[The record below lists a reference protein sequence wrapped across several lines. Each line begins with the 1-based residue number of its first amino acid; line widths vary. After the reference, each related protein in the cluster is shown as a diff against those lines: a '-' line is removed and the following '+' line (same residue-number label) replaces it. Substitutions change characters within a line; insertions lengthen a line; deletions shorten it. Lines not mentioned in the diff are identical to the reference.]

1 MAKIRDYG
9 KLAADIKNTIG
20 ESNITSATHCAT
32 RLRLFLK
39 EDPSDE
45 ITKKIEQMPG
55 VIQVV
60 KAGGQ
65 YQIVIGMH
73 AKDVYEEL
81 SKIMTFSDEA
91 PQTKAGIADRIIATI
106 AGSMVPFLYVL
117 AGGGLLQGV
126 LIIIRLIIDSVMHL
140 DSSVVFDA
148 TGAGQLF
155 NLISWTPF
163 NFMPAFIAVS
173 GSKHFK
179 CNPFIALWCCC
190 TLINPGFTE
199 MANSIAAGTPLKFLF
214 IPMSS
219 VTYSG
224 TVIPAIVMVGV
235 LSILE
240 KKLNNILPEDFRAL
254 FLPVCCTIIMV
265 PLTVLLIGPVTTIV
279 ADAVAKGYQFLYGL
293 VPWLANGIVAF
304 FWQVFVIFG
313 VHHSFTPVA
322 TSELATSGYTI
333 FFGMAAIAV
342 CAQASACFGVW
353 LKTRNTEMKRAAFSA
368 GVTGLFGITEPA
380 IYGVTLR
387 LKKPFWCGTAA
398 AAIGGIV
405 ASFFGTRY
413 FKYPGMVGFSTIP
426 CAIYDKTAQAA
437 CEALGTADPSFSRGI
452 YGALIGTAIAVVLAF
467 VLVQVIGFEDPI
479 ETPEENDKAAAPAAD
494 AEEEGL
500 KDTTIYAPMNGKAV
514 KLEEV
519 PDDAFASG
527 MLGQGVA
534 IDPSEGKL
542 YAPFDGTVAGV
553 FDTKHA
559 YTLVND
565 AGAEMLIHMGLDTVQ
580 LGGKYFTPKVT
591 DGQQVKKG
599 DLLAEFDINEI
610 KKQYKMFTPILLTN
624 AEDYSSIEIV
634 KDSGDV
640 KVGDVLYTAKA

>member
-20 ESNITSATHCAT
+20 ESNITAATHCAT

-45 ITKKIEQMPG
+45 ITKKIESMPG

-81 SKIMTFSDEA
+81 SKIMTFSDDA
-91 PQTKAGIADRIIATI
+91 PVAKVGLGDKIIATI

-126 LIIIRLIIDSVMHL
+126 LIITRLIL
-140 DSSVVFDA
+140 DKISPGGAAAFDA
-148 TGAGQLF
+148 SGFGQIY

-190 TLINPGFTE
+190 TLINPGFTA
-199 MANSIAAGTPLKFLF
+199 MAEGIAAGEPLKFLF
-214 IPMSS
+214 IPLTGT
-219 VTYSG
+219 TYSG

-240 KKLNNILPEDFRAL
+240 KKLNGILPEDFRAL
-254 FLPVCCTIIMV
+254 FLPVCCVVIMV

-279 ADAVAKGYQFLYGL
+279 ADAVAAGYQFLYSL

-333 FFGMAAIAV
+333 FFCMAAIAV
-342 CAQASACFGVW
+342 CAQAAACFGVW
-353 LKTRNTEMKRAAFSA
+353 SKTRNSEMKRAAMSA

-387 LKKPFWCGTAA
+387 LKKPFWCGCGA
-398 AAIGGIV
+398 AAIGGII

-426 CAIYDKTAQAA
+426 CAIYDAQAQEA
-437 CEALGTADPSFSRGI
+437 CAQLGTASPDLARGI
-452 YGALIGTAIAVVLAF
+452 WGALIGTAVAVVLAF
-467 VLVQVIGFEDPI
+467 LLVQIIGFDDPV
-479 ETPEENDKAAAPAAD
+479 ENPPEEDGNDAGAAD
-494 AEEEGL
+494 AAL
-500 KDTTIYAPMNGKAV
+500 TDTTVYAPMNGKV
-514 KLEEV
+514 VPLSEV

-527 MLGQGVA
+527 LLGQGVA

-542 YAPFDGTVAGV
+542 YAPFDGEVIGV

-559 YTLVND
+559 YSLAND
-565 AGAEMLIHMGLDTVQ
+565 AGAEMLIHMGLDTVK
-580 LGGKYFTPKVT
+580 LGGKYFTPKVS
-591 DGQQVKKG
+591 DGQKVKKG
-599 DLLAEFDINEI
+599 DLLAEFDINAI
-610 KKQYKMFTPILLTN
+610 KKEYKMFTPILVTN
-624 AEDYSSIEIV
+624 ADDYSSIEVI

-640 KVGDVLYTAKA
+640 KVGEPLYTAKA

>member
-9 KLAADIKNTIG
+9 KLAADIKNSIG
-20 ESNITSATHCAT
+20 EQNIISATHCAT
-32 RLRLFLK
+32 RLRLFLR
-39 EDPSDE
+39 EDPSDD

-81 SKIMTFSDEA
+81 SKIMTFSEDT
-91 PQTKAGIADRIIATI
+91 PDVKVGFFDKVIATI

-126 LIIIRLIIDSVMHL
+126 LIIIRLIIDQVLHM
-140 DSSVVFDA
+140 DSATVFDA
-148 TGAGQLF
+148 TGFGTLY
-155 NLISWTPF
+155 NIISWTPF

-190 TLINPGFTE
+190 ALINPGFTE
-199 MANSIAAGTPLKFLF
+199 MANGIAAGNPMKFLF
-214 IPMSS
+214 IPMTAT
-219 VTYSG
+219 TYSG
-224 TVIPAIVMVGV
+224 TVIPAIVMVAV
-235 LSILE
+235 LAVVE

-254 FLPVCCTIIMV
+254 FLPVCCVIIMV
-265 PLTVLLIGPVTTIV
+265 PLTVLLIGPATTIV
-279 ADAVAKGYQFLYGL
+279 ADAVAKGYQFLYNL

-322 TSELATSGYTI
+322 TSELATSGFTI

-342 CAQASACFGVW
+342 CAQAAACFGVW
-353 LKTRNTEMKRAAFSA
+353 FKTKNSEMKRAAYSA

-387 LKKPFWCGTAA
+387 LKKPFFCGAA
-398 AAIGGIV
+398 AAAVGGIV

-426 CAIYDKTAQAA
+426 CAIYDKTAQEL
-437 CEALGTADPSFSRGI
+437 CESLGTANPDFSRGI
-452 YGALIGTAIAVVLAF
+452 YGALIGTAIACVLAF
-467 VLVQVIGFEDPI
+467 VLVQIVGFEDPVEI
-479 ETPEENDKAAAPAAD
+479 PPEDDAADDTAAAAD
-494 AEEEGL
+494 EGL
-500 KDTTIYAPMNGKAV
+500 KDTTVCAPMNGRVIPLA
-514 KLEEV
+514 EV
-519 PDDAFASG
+519 PDEVFSSG

-542 YAPFDGTVAGV
+542 YAPFDGTVSSI

-559 YTLVND
+559 FTLTNA
-565 AGAEMLIHMGLDTVQ
+565 AGAEMLIHMGIDTVQ
-580 LGGKYFTPKVT
+580 LGGKYFTPKVSE
-591 DGQQVKKG
+591 GAEVKKG
-599 DLLAEFDINEI
+599 DLLAEFDINAIRKE
-610 KKQYKMFTPILLTN
+610 YKMITPVLMTN
-624 AEDYSSIEIV
+624 AEDYASLDII

-640 KVGDVLYTAKA
+640 KVGEPLYTAKA

>member
-9 KLAADIKNTIG
+9 KLAADIKDIIG
-20 ESNITSATHCAT
+20 ESNITAATHCAT

-45 ITKKIEQMPG
+45 ITKKIESQPG

-81 SKIMTFSDEA
+81 SKIMTFSDDA
-91 PQTKAGIADRIIATI
+91 PVAKVGLGDRIIAII

-126 LIIIRLIIDSVMHL
+126 LIIIRLIL
-140 DSSVVFDA
+140 DKMSPGGSAAFDA
-148 TGAGQLF
+148 SGFGQIY

-199 MANSIAAGTPLKFLF
+199 MANGIAAGTPLKFLF
-214 IPMSS
+214 IPMTAT
-219 VTYSG
+219 TYSG

-235 LSILE
+235 LSIVE

-254 FLPVCCTIIMV
+254 FLPVCCVIIMV
-265 PLTVLLIGPVTTIV
+265 PLTVLLIGPITTIV
-279 ADAVAKGYQFLYGL
+279 ADAVAKGYQFLYSL
-293 VPWLANGIVAF
+293 VPWFANGVVAF

-333 FFGMAAIAV
+333 FFCMAAIAV
-342 CAQASACFGVW
+342 CAQAAACFGVW
-353 LKTRNTEMKRAAFSA
+353 FKTRNTEMKRAALSA

-398 AAIGGIV
+398 AAVGGII

-426 CAIYDKTAQAA
+426 CAIYDKAAQET
-437 CEALGTADPSFSRGI
+437 CTALGTADPSLANGI
-452 YGALIGTAIAVVLAF
+452 YGALIGTAVAVVLGF
-467 VLVQVIGFEDPI
+467 VLVQVVGFDDPVEI
-479 ETPEENDKAAAPAAD
+479 PPEEDDAAGAAPAD
-494 AEEEGL
+494 EEL
-500 KDTTIYAPMNGKAV
+500 KDTTVYAPMNGRVVPLA
-514 KLEEV
+514 EV

-527 MLGQGVA
+527 LLGQGVA

-542 YAPFDGTVAGV
+542 YAPFDGTVIGV

-559 YTLVND
+559 YSLAND

-580 LGGKYFTPKVT
+580 LGGKYFTPKVS
-591 DGQQVKKG
+591 DGQAVKKG

-610 KKQYKMFTPILLTN
+610 KKQYKMFTPILVTN
-624 AEDYSSIEIV
+624 ADDYSTIEYI
-634 KDSGDV
+634 KDSGEV
-640 KVGDVLYTAKA
+640 KVGEPLYTAKA